1 MAELRKYLF
10 KKVMNIDSNALD
22 RPVRESLRD
31 KAKNLSNQVV
41 SRIKHKQSVNI
52 LLIGASGTGKQLIID
67 QAVQAARDQ
76 GLNFFLTFER
86 FLLIPFLRKKLLI
99 DDFSGRCKSDKNIWP
114 SELKGYFERAG
125 I

>member
-1 MAELRKYLF
+1 MKRDGSELRNYLF
-10 KKVMNIDSNALD
+10 QRVMNMDKHSLE

-76 GLNFFLTFER
+76 GTFFIT
-86 FLLIPFLRKKLLI
+86 K
-99 DDFSGRCKSDKNIWP
+99 
-114 SELKGYFERAG
+114 
-125 I
+125 

>member
-1 MAELRKYLF
+1 MAEIRKYLF
-10 KKVMNIDSNALD
+10 KKVMNLDSKALE

-76 GLNFFLTFER
+76 GSNF
-86 FLLIPFLRKKLLI
+86 
-99 DDFSGRCKSDKNIWP
+99 DK
-114 SELKGYFERAG
+114 F
-125 I
+125 

>member
-76 GLNFFLTFER
+76 GLNFFS
-86 FLLIPFLRKKLLI
+86 
-99 DDFSGRCKSDKNIWP
+99 DF
-114 SELKGYFERAG
+114 
-125 I
+125 

>member
-1 MAELRKYLF
+1 MAEIRKYLF
-10 KKVMNIDSNALD
+10 KKVMNIDSVD

-67 QAVQAARDQ
+67 QAVQAAHDQ
-76 GLNFFLTFER
+76 GINFFSVFRKLV
-86 FLLIPFLRKKLLI
+86 LL
-99 DDFSGRCKSDKNIWP
+99 
-114 SELKGYFERAG
+114 
-125 I
+125 